1 MDKKEK
7 NSQVS
12 DTAVA
17 PGIDPEDSY
26 GRDATKAAIKK
37 GESTKV
43 TRFVYDEY
51 DPSKKL

>member
-7 NSQVS
+7 KLQVS

-26 GRDATKAAIKK
+26 GEKATKTAIKN

-43 TRFVYDEY
+43 TRLIYNEY
-51 DPSKKL
+51 DPSK